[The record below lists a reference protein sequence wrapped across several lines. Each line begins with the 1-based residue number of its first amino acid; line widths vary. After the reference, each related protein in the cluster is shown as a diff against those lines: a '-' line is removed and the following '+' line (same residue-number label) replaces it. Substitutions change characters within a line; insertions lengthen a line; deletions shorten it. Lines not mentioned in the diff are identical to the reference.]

1 MQAIR
6 SIETV
11 GENGRLE
18 LHLNKLAGS
27 RVEVIV
33 LDLEEVLPSTEL
45 GGEAMALAKLPE
57 TTGFASMVLA
67 SAAED
72 VWNDL

>member
-11 GENGRLE
+11 GENGQLE

-33 LDLEEVLPSTEL
+33 LDLEEVLPPAEL
-45 GGEAMALAKLPE
+45 GGEAMALAKLQE
-57 TTGFASMVLA
+57 TTGFASTVLA